1 MVVRLAGTYL
11 CDCGSFMLFLDGTDV
26 PRRRMHCIA
35 PGCGNQFRVVLEP
48 LFEAKP
54 QASAMAESN
63 LEAGIIP
70 ATGR

>member
-11 CDCGSFMLFLDGTDV
+11 CDCGSFMLFVDGTAV
-26 PRRRMHCIA
+26 PRRRMHCIT
-35 PGCGNQFRVVLEP
+35 PECPNQFQVVLEP

-54 QASAMAESN
+54 QAAAMPETD
-63 LEAGIIP
+63 LEAGLIP